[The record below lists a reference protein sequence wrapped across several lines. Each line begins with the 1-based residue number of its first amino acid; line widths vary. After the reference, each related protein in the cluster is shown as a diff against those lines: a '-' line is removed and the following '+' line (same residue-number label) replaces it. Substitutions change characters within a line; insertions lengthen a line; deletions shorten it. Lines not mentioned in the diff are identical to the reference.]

1 MRRVVPDA
9 SALALVVFGAP
20 DAEDVSRQLDGAALF
35 APTLLRYELQNVA
48 RKECS
53 RQPHRRREVL
63 AALDRVLDS
72 RAGIVWLDPDPADVV
87 ILAEMTGLTTYDAS
101 YLCLAGLLE
110 ADLVTRDRALAAAT
124 DPCAG

>member
-20 DAEDVSRQLDGAALF
+20 GAEDVARQLEGAALF

-48 RKECS
+48 RKECA
-53 RQPHRRREVL
+53 RQPKRRRAVL
-63 AALDRVLDS
+63 EALRRILDP
-72 RAGIVWLDPDPADVV
+72 RAGIVWLDPDPTDVV

-101 YLCLAGLLE
+101 YLCLAGVLE
-110 ADLVTRDRALAAAT
+110 ADLVTRDRALAAAIG
-124 DPCAG
+124 P